1 MYLIIKLKIIEI
13 MKIFMLQTL
22 NLINSTNPKRAEN
35 IIKNSR
41 IIERENKQPYFILN
55 GRRTN

>member
-1 MYLIIKLKIIEI
+1 